1 MFFLLN
7 VSERVLKVG
16 KDGRT
21 GKRTSVA
28 ERRAHTVLLVCETS
42 FLPFIVCSLLLISY
56 LVAAKTGEI
65 VYFPSK
71 AVASNL
77 ERRP

>member
-42 FLPFIVCSLLLISY
+42 LPLIVCSLLLISY